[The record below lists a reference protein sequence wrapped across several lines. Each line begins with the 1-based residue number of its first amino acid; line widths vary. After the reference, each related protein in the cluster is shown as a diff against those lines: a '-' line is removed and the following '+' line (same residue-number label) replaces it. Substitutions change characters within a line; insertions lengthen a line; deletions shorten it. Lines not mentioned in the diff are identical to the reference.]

1 MARALGLDPAPAQ
14 YAAAPDAVADV
25 CLGRLG
31 THVLGHSAAG
41 LMHFTS
47 PTASGHMR
55 GYSWRMDASI
65 PTPLRTLDL
74 PLGDVTHRPDR
85 WLDLGVSSAASAA
98 HPLAALLRDLTGK
111 APLDADALTFPSSAV
126 LAAWLERLPH
136 GPVRTGCLCHLAQDL
151 CIPHHVRGY
160 LLRGHQEYEAA
171 AHVEWCRR
179 RCTPVVSPGQKS
191 LGMRQLLERL
201 ASSEPSR
208 SVAESVDLAV
218 QATADVLLA
227 CA

>member
-1 MARALGLDPAPAQ
+1 MAKALGLDPAPAS
-14 YAAAPDAVADV
+14 YAATPDAVADV

-41 LMHFTS
+41 LMHFTC

-85 WLDLGVSSAASAA
+85 WLDLGVSSAAAAA

-111 APLDADALTFPSSAV
+111 APLDADALTFPTSAV
-126 LAAWLERLPH
+126 LAAWLERLPA
-136 GPVRTGCLCHLAQDL
+136 GPLRTGCICHLVQDA
-151 CIPHHVRGY
+151 CVPHHVRGY

-171 AHVEWCRR
+171 MHVEWCRR
-179 RCTPVVSPGQKS
+179 SGGPVVLRERRS
-191 LGMRQLLERL
+191 LAMRSFLERL
-201 ASSEPSR
+201 ASSEPAR
-208 SVAESVDLAV
+208 SVAESVDRAV